1 MWPFHG
7 LILPHDYRRP
17 AATIARA
24 EKHVPRR
31 IGEKTGLM
39 PAYISRVEN
48 GHTVPS
54 VATLEKFARALQV
67 PIYQLF
73 YEGEELPPLKPLK
86 AAPSL
91 WGSSGKDAQ
100 LLAEF
105 RRSFSKIEDK
115 DRRLLVDMARKLAKA
130 RLHNEA

>member
-1 MWPFHG
+1 MVISERLRELREEKKLSQG
-7 LILPHDYRRP
+7 DVE
-17 AATIARA
+17 AR
-24 EKHVPRR
+24 
-31 IGEKTGLM
+31 TGLLRSSL
-39 PAYISRVEN
+39 SRVEN

-73 YEGEELPPLKPLK
+73 YEGKELPPLKPLN

-91 WGSSGKDAQ
+91 WGSDGKDAL

-115 DRRLLVDMARKLAKA
+115 DRRLLLDMARKLLKA
-130 RLHNEA
+130 RRQSSREIRAR

>member
-1 MWPFHG
+1 MIIGDRLRQLREQKNMSQGH
-7 LILPHDYRRP
+7 
-17 AATIARA
+17 
-24 EKHVPRR
+24 

-115 DRRLLVDMARKLAKA
+115 DRRLLLDMARKLAKA